1 MEISFE
7 RLIKNII
14 KENLKDRRPRFPMDE
29 RMESPVET
37 YLKWK
42 RIIEASK
49 IPDNENTRM
58 HRKV

>member
-1 MEISFE
+1 MEISFK

-14 KENLKDRRPRFPMDE
+14 MENLKDPRPRFPMDE

-37 YLKWK
+37 ILKWK

-49 IPDNENTRM
+49 TPDSGKR
-58 HRKV
+58 RKE

>member
-1 MEISFE
+1 MGISFK

-37 YLKWK
+37 ILKWK

-49 IPDNENTRM
+49 TPDKGKR
-58 HRKV
+58 RKE

>member
-1 MEISFE
+1 MGISFK

-14 KENLKDRRPRFPMDE
+14 KENLKDQRPRFPMDE

-37 YLKWK
+37 ILKWK

-49 IPDNENTRM
+49 TTDSGKR
-58 HRKV
+58 RKE

>member
-49 IPDNENTRM
+49 IPEGKN
-58 HRKV
+58 K

>member
-1 MEISFE
+1 MGISFK

-14 KENLKDRRPRFPMDE
+14 MENLKDPRPRFPMDE

-37 YLKWK
+37 ILKWK

-49 IPDNENTRM
+49 TPDNGK
-58 HRKV
+58 HRKG

>member
-1 MEISFE
+1 MEISLK

-37 YLKWK
+37 ILKWK
-42 RIIEASK
+42 RIIETSK
-49 IPDNENTRM
+49 APDSGK
-58 HRKV
+58 HRKG